1 NDLNHLKPCL
11 AQYCAPN
18 PHDPSSLQSPIII
31 SKDRSGLG
39 LNHLILAWWLCP
51 AHMLHVYDENPEQAH
66 QDLAS
71 GKIEMKYH
79 DFPLLFWSGTL
90 PENDFQPKRML
101 HGPFRSYFIVQISC
115 PPYFFG
121 SVIRSGNHQEK
132 KRSCNA
138 DLNGVTTI
146 EPKHISYICVLFC
159 FAISSKESWSTS
171 NGNLNYLAMYNC
183 IINFIK
189 SSPTSWREDL
199 LRWWNK

>member
-1 NDLNHLKPCL
+1 MTKLFLLPL
-11 AQYCAPN
+11 FAFTT
-18 PHDPSSLQSPIII
+18 
-31 SKDRSGLG
+31 R
-39 LNHLILAWWLCP
+39 
-51 AHMLHVYDENPEQAH
+51 AH

-71 GKIEMKYH
+71 GKIEMKYQ

-101 HGPFRSYFIVQISC
+101 HGPFRSYFIVQISHSGSVCNIKATTCRLGC

-146 EPKHISYICVLFC
+146 EPKHISYICVLVCQYCPHDCWHGCNPFFS
-159 FAISSKESWSTS
+159 FALQSLPRSHGASPMATSITLPCTTASSTSSKALPPA
-171 NGNLNYLAMYNC
+171 GGRIY
-183 IINFIK
+183 
-189 SSPTSWREDL
+189 
-199 LRWWNK
+199 